1 MIKKGKN
8 TMKTNKKKNS
18 KVKKEFTGYYFDG
31 EVSWK
36 LYKTSTGHEIMIK
49 DNDKEKKN
57 DS

>member
-1 MIKKGKN
+1 MADILIKK
-8 TMKTNKKKNS
+8 KKKKS

-36 LYKTSTGHEIMIK
+36 MYKTSTGHELMIK

-57 DS
+57 VH

>member
-1 MIKKGKN
+1 MANILV
-8 TMKTNKKKNS
+8 KKKKKKS

-36 LYKTSTGHEIMIK
+36 MYKTSTGHDILIK

-57 DS
+57 VH